1 MDHLPIFCQL
11 RDRDCLIVGGGDV
24 AERKARLLLDAGARL
39 TVNALAFIPQFTA
52 WADAGMLTLV
62 EGPFDE
68 SLLDTCWLAIA
79 ATDDD
84 ALNQRVS
91 EAAEARRIFCNV
103 VDAPKAASFI
113 MPSIIDRSPL
123 MVAVSSG
130 GTSPVLARLL
140 REKLESLLP
149 LHLGQVAKY
158 AGQLRGRVKQQFAT
172 MGERRRFWEKL
183 FVNDRLAQSLA
194 NNDQKA
200 ITETTE
206 QLINE
211 PLDHRGEVVLVG
223 AGPGDAGLLTLKGLQ
238 QIQQADVVVYDRLVS
253 DDIMNLVRRDADR
266 VFVGKRAGY
275 HCVPQE
281 EINQILLRE
290 AQKGKRVVRLKGGDP
305 FIFGRGGE
313 ELETLCNA
321 GIPFS
326 VVPGITAASGCS
338 AYSGIPLTHRDYAQS
353 VRLIT
358 GHLKTGGE
366 ELETLCN
373 AGIPFSVV
381 PGITAASG
389 CSAYS
394 GIPLT
399 HRDYAQ
405 SVRLITGHL
414 KTGGE
419 LDWENLAAE
428 KQTLVFYMGLNQAA
442 TIQQKLIE
450 YGMPGEMPVAIVENG
465 TAVTQRV
472 IDGTLSQ
479 LGELAQQMN
488 SPSLIIIGRVVGLR
502 DKLNWFSNH

>member
-11 RDRDCLIVGGGDV
+11 HGRDCLLVGGGDV

-39 TVNALAFIPQFTA
+39 TVNALDFEPQFRV
-52 WADAGMLTLV
+52 WAEAGMLTLV
-62 EGPFDE
+62 EGEFD
-68 SLLDTCWLAIA
+68 STLLDTSWLAIA

-84 ALNQRVS
+84 AVNARVS
-91 EAAEARRIFCNV
+91 AEAEQRRIFCNV
-103 VDAPKAASFI
+103 VDAPKQASFI

-149 LHLGQVAKY
+149 QHLGQVARF
-158 AGQLRGRVKQQFAT
+158 AGQLRRRVKKQFASV
-172 MGERRRFWEKL
+172 GERRRFWEKL

-194 NNDQKA
+194 NQDEKA

-206 QLINE
+206 RLLSE
-211 PLDHRGEVVLVG
+211 PLDNRGEVVLVG

-238 QIQQADVVVYDRLVS
+238 QIQQADIVVYDRLVS

-338 AYSGIPLTHRDYAQS
+338 AYAGIPLTHRDYAQS
-353 VRLIT
+353 VRLVT
-358 GHLKTGGE
+358 GHLKTG
-366 ELETLCN
+366 
-373 AGIPFSVV
+373 S
-381 PGITAASG
+381 
-389 CSAYS
+389 
-394 GIPLT
+394 
-399 HRDYAQ
+399 
-405 SVRLITGHL
+405 
-414 KTGGE
+414 E
-419 LDWENLAAE
+419 LDWHNLAAE

-442 TIQQKLIE
+442 TIAEKLRE
-450 YGMPGEMPVAIVENG
+450 HGMATDMPVALVENG

-472 IDGTLSQ
+472 VEGTLND
-479 LGELAQQMN
+479 LPELAQQVA
-488 SPSLIIIGRVVGLR
+488 SPALIIVGRVVALR
-502 DKLNWFSNH
+502 EKLNWYSNH

>member
-1 MDHLPIFCQL
+1 MHHLPIFCQL
-11 RDRDCLIVGGGDV
+11 RDRDCLLVGGGDV
-24 AERKARLLLDAGARL
+24 AERKARLLLEAGARL
-39 TVNALAFIPQFTA
+39 TVNALHFDPQFTV
-52 WADAGMLTLV
+52 WADEGMVTLV
-62 EGPFDE
+62 EGHFDE
-68 SLLDTCWLAIA
+68 ALLDPCWLVIA

-84 ALNQRVS
+84 AVNQQVS
-91 EAAEARRIFCNV
+91 DAAEARRIFCNV
-103 VDAPKAASFI
+103 VDAPKEASFI

-123 MVAVSSG
+123 MVAISSG

-149 LHLGQVAKY
+149 LHLGKIAGY
-158 AGQLRGRVKQQFAT
+158 AGTLRGRVKATFAT
-172 MGERRRFWEKL
+172 MAERRRFWEK
-183 FVNDRLAQSLA
+183 FFTNDRLAQYLANSDSLA
-194 NNDQKA
+194 IDNE
-200 ITETTE
+200 TESLFNT
-206 QLINE
+206 
-211 PLDHRGEVVLVG
+211 PLDNRGEVVLVG

-266 VFVGKRAGY
+266 IFVGKRAGY

-281 EINQILLRE
+281 EINQILLRQ
-290 AQKGKRVVRLKGGDP
+290 AQSGKRVVRLKGGDP

-313 ELETLCNA
+313 ELETLC
-321 GIPFS
+321 
-326 VVPGITAASGCS
+326 
-338 AYSGIPLTHRDYAQS
+338 H
-353 VRLIT
+353 
-358 GHLKTGGE
+358 
-366 ELETLCN
+366 

-450 YGMPGEMPVAIVENG
+450 HGMQADMPVALVENG
-465 TAVTQRV
+465 TAVQQRV
-472 IDGTLSQ
+472 VSGVLSELGT
-479 LGELAQQMN
+479 LAQQVE
-488 SPSLIIIGRVVGLR
+488 SPALIIVGRVVALR
-502 DKLNWFSNH
+502 DKLNWFSHH

>member
-11 RDRDCLIVGGGDV
+11 RGRACLLVGGGDV
-24 AERKARLLLDAGARL
+24 AERKARLLLEAGAL
-39 TVNALAFIPQFTA
+39 VTVNALHFAPQFQA
-52 WADAGMLTLV
+52 WAEQGMLILHQ
-62 EGPFDE
+62 GPF
-68 SLLDTCWLAIA
+68 SPALLDQSWLAIA

-84 ALNQRVS
+84 RVNEQVS
-91 EAAEARRIFCNV
+91 EACESRRIFCNV
-103 VDAPKAASFI
+103 VDAPRQASFI

-123 MVAVSSG
+123 MIAVSSG

-140 REKLESLLP
+140 REKLEAILP
-149 LHLGQVAKY
+149 LHLGKIAGY
-158 AGQLRGRVKQQFAT
+158 AGTLRARVKEKFAT
-172 MGERRRFWEKL
+172 MGERRRFWEK
-183 FVNDRLAQSLA
+183 FFTNDRLAQFLA
-194 NNDQKA
+194 NEDRRAIDQE
-200 ITETTE
+200 TES
-206 QLINE
+206 LFSAS
-211 PLDHRGEVVLVG
+211 LDHRGEVVLVG

-266 VFVGKRAGY
+266 VFVGKRAGF

-313 ELETLCNA
+313 ELETLCDA

-353 VRLIT
+353 VRL
-358 GHLKTGGE
+358 
-366 ELETLCN
+366 
-373 AGIPFSVV
+373 V
-381 PGITAASG
+381 
-389 CSAYS
+389 
-394 GIPLT
+394 
-399 HRDYAQ
+399 
-405 SVRLITGHL
+405 TGHL

-419 LDWENLAAE
+419 LDWHNLAAE

-442 TIQQKLIE
+442 AIQENLIKH
-450 YGMPGEMPVAIVENG
+450 GMPVDMPVALVENG
-465 TAVTQRV
+465 TSVKQRV
-472 IDGTLSQ
+472 VNGVLNQ
-479 LGELAQQMN
+479 LGELATQVE
-488 SPSLIIIGRVVGLR
+488 SPALIIVGRVVALR